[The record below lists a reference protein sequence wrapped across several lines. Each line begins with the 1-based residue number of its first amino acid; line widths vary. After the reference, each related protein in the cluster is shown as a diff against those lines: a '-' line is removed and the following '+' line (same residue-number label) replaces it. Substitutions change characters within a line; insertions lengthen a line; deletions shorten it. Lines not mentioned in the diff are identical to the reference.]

1 MYVICKSPCRPV
13 SANVLKASSTL
24 SHSSTVRKIV
34 QKKNGSKMKN
44 KEFMVCAL
52 TEMSRTKDGS
62 HGFDYSR
69 FAPVVKV
76 RTNYFRSHFF
86 AK

>member
-1 MYVICKSPCRPV
+1 
-13 SANVLKASSTL
+13 
-24 SHSSTVRKIV
+24 
-34 QKKNGSKMKN
+34 MKN
-44 KEFMVCAL
+44 EEFMACAL

>member
-1 MYVICKSPCRPV
+1 MINEKTCRSV
-13 SANVLKASSTL
+13 SANVLKASSFLL
-24 SHSSTVRKIV
+24 SHLSSKVRKIV

-44 KEFMVCAL
+44 EEFTVCAL

-69 FAPVVKV
+69 FGPVVKV